1 MGIWNVAANCSCES
15 FSARRITLT
24 SGTRGARAHSSS
36 VIGRASGSAM
46 AAACRSA
53 SVLAS
58 PRLQA
63 ILRLPLLVLFMIA
76 PSFPWFRQAG
86 RDDPN
91 PLPALCVNHGKEVLL
106 DHAEQDIAT
115 LAVILTPV
123 LTYHSEWVIEGQASC
138 LEAYAVIGQILGG
151 LDVIPL
157 ELIIFHLLRGTR
169 IMQGYREEQRWRLSM
184 SFSP

>member
-1 MGIWNVAANCSCES
+1 
-15 FSARRITLT
+15 
-24 SGTRGARAHSSS
+24 
-36 VIGRASGSAM
+36 M

-53 SVLAS
+53 SVIAS
-58 PRLQA
+58 ARLQS
-63 ILRLPLLVLFMIA
+63 ILRLPLPVLFMVA
-76 PSFPWFRQAG
+76 SSFPWFRQSG

-91 PLPALCVNHGKEVLL
+91 PRPALCVDDGKEVVL

-123 LTYHSEWVIEGQASC
+123 LTYHSERVIEGQASC

-157 ELIIFHLLRGTR
+157 ELIIFHLLRDTR
-169 IMQGYREEQRWRLSM
+169 IMQGCREAEEMEAGHLRQHSLLASRSVSGPTRERPDRDPLSGPPLILM
-184 SFSP
+184 MRASPLSLHV